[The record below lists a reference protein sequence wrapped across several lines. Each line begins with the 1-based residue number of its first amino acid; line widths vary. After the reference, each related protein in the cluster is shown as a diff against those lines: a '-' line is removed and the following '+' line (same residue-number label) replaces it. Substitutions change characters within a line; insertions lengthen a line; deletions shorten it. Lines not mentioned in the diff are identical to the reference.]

1 MYEHNFEDFENFE
14 NLYGKNLYEILEI
27 NINSSKKDIKKAYK
41 KLILKYHPDKN
52 PNISHEKFIEIK
64 QAYDILNNEHKKK
77 LYDKYIYNQ
86 NKFTNNKPVNIFDYF
101 EKQKIR
107 EILINL
113 TDYNQIDK
121 ILFILMYK
129 KIKFNLNII
138 NFVSNMKTI
147 KDLLNIDITL
157 DFTLTDLW
165 YGYCK
170 EINYPRITR
179 ENFIEIIY
187 PFDLVQIY
195 TNEGEII
202 KINNQ
207 FSYGDIIIKLN
218 ITETNINGEQYFIYN
233 NELYLLINSK
243 RITNNKFVINFIDGN
258 NYKFN
263 LNKLSQIENELGKFY
278 IKKNFGLIN
287 NYDLSRHMNTNHSNK
302 FFTHGNLFF
311 IIVL

>member
-1 MYEHNFEDFENFE
+1 MTNYNFEDTDIFGDFK

-27 NINSSKKDIKKAYK
+27 NNNSSKKDIKKAYK

-52 PNISHEKFIEIK
+52 INISHEKFIEIK
-64 QAYDILNNEHKKK
+64 QAYDILNDNNKKK
-77 LYDKYIYNQ
+77 LYDNYIL
-86 NKFTNNKPVNIFDYF
+86 NKNPNIFDNIF
-101 EKQKIR
+101 DNQKQKIK

-113 TDYNQIDK
+113 TDINQIDK
-121 ILFILMYK
+121 IIFILMK
-129 KIKFNLNII
+129 KTKFNYTNII
-138 NFVSNMKTI
+138 DFFSNMTI
-147 KDLLNIDITL
+147 KDLLNIDITI
-157 DFTLTDLW
+157 DFTLKDLW
-165 YGYCK
+165 YGLYK
-170 EINYPRITR
+170 EINYKRITK

-187 PFDLVQIY
+187 PFDLIQIY
-195 TNEGEII
+195 TNEGETI

-207 FSYGDIIIKLN
+207 ISNGDINIKIN

-233 NELYLLINSK
+233 NELYLLVNSN
-243 RITNNKFVINFIDGN
+243 RIINNKFVINFIDGN

-287 NYDLSRHMNTNHSNK
+287 NYDLSTCINTNLSNS

-311 IIVL
+311 IILL